1 MDSDTWASLSEWH
14 NLWLEAAP
22 EERER
27 LHRDF
32 VARHPSLASDA
43 HELVVAGSIAPGFL
57 ETPALALMLD
67 DVAAEDA
74 ALAGGTLVGPY
85 RIVNLLARGGMGQVY
100 RATDVRLGRDVAVKL
115 VSGGG
120 QHEPSVVERFIQ
132 EARVTASLD
141 RPNIVR
147 LFDVGV
153 HDGRP
158 FLVMELLEGE
168 TLRQRLARGA
178 LPEDAARRIAI
189 DVARGL
195 VAAHAAGLTHRD
207 LKPENLFV
215 TRAGVTKI
223 LDFGIARLAP
233 HAPTNGPA
241 LATMAGQ
248 LVGTAGYLAPEHI
261 LHESS
266 DARGDLFA
274 LGAIIYEMLS
284 GRRAFARDH
293 TIDTLYAVLH
303 DAVPP
308 LGDDA
313 RVSAGVSAIVSRL
326 LEKAPDARFQS
337 AADLAWALERLDAP
351 PATAN
356 PSAPAA
362 RHGTGRWL
370 VAGAAAAVLAAVL
383 GVAWVRQSA
392 VAPTAALPLSQSTW
406 QLPGDLPLGSAPV
419 VSPDGRRIAFVGG
432 LGPTGR
438 LFVRDLASLEAHPIA
453 GSESARHPFWSPD
466 SAQLGFFAQGRL
478 WRLSLASGV
487 PVELA
492 LAPDP
497 RGGSWSPSG
506 TIIFQ
511 PDFRDRNVLQVS
523 ADGGHATDAA
533 VLDVNAGH
541 TTYRW
546 PTFLPDGVHF
556 LYHAVGTNEARTGI
570 FVGSTLE
577 PAPEGRLLFQSYSN
591 ATYVASLTGAGPG
604 TILTVGP
611 RGVEARPFD
620 ASTLTLVGPPH
631 ALPWPAA
638 VASPYEAPML
648 GVSGSVLAFARS
660 GVPWG
665 TRLVSVSA
673 DGTDTRV
680 MSEPEVGGEPR
691 LSPDGRRLARVRV
704 DISKGDPNLWIED
717 LDRGSLLQVTHSRD
731 LDLFPVWSPD
741 GARLAYRGGAVAS
754 PHLAITNA
762 DGTGQPTTIACP
774 RMPCAPTDWSIDG
787 SSLLV
792 TADGDVFEVPVGTG
806 APARPLLT
814 GASVEREA
822 RYSPDGRWLAYV
834 SDESGRAEV
843 SIRSLSGSAQRMVVS
858 RQGGDQPVWQRDGT
872 AIYYVSETGDSYR
885 VAVRMGDGRLQLGP
899 AERTRIPRFE
909 ERHFGTGYDVS
920 ADGSRWFTA
929 RRSDALASK
938 DMTIVI
944 GWRVLLP

>member
-1 MDSDTWASLSEWH
+1 MDSDTWAPLSEWH
-14 NLWLEAAP
+14 NLWLDAAP
-22 EERER
+22 DERER

-32 VARHPSLASDA
+32 VARHPALARDA
-43 HELVVAGSIAPGFL
+43 QELIVSGAIAPGFL

-67 DVAAEDA
+67 DVAAEDE
-74 ALAGGTLVGPY
+74 ALPAGTLVGPY
-85 RIVNLLARGGMGQVY
+85 RIVDLLARGGMGQVY
-100 RATDVRLGRDVAVKL
+100 RATDVRLSRDVAVKL

-120 QHEPSVVERFIQ
+120 QHEPGVVERFIQ

-158 FLVMELLEGE
+158 FLVMELLDGE

-241 LATMAGQ
+241 FATMAGQ

-261 LHESS
+261 LQESS

-274 LGAIIYEMLS
+274 LGAIFYEMLS

-303 DAVPP
+303 DAVPH
-308 LGDDA
+308 LGADA
-313 RVSAGVSAIVSRL
+313 GVSADVSAIVSRL

-351 PATAN
+351 ATAVRA
-356 PSAPAA
+356 APASRRPA
-362 RHGTGRWL
+362 WQWL
-370 VAGAAAAVLAAVL
+370 VAGTAAAVLAAVL
-383 GVAWVRQSA
+383 GVAWERQSL
-392 VAPTAALPLSQSTW
+392 VSPTDALPLSQSTW

-432 LGPTGR
+432 LGAARR
-438 LFVRDLASLEAHPIA
+438 LFVRDLASLEAHPMA
-453 GSESARHPFWSPD
+453 GSEGARHPFWSPD
-466 SAQLGFFAQGRL
+466 SAQLGYFAKGRL

-492 LAPDP
+492 SAPDP
-497 RGGSWSPSG
+497 RGGSWSSSG

-523 ADGGHATDAA
+523 ADGGLATNAA
-533 VLDVNAGH
+533 VLDFDAGD
-541 TTYRW
+541 TAYRW

-556 LYHAVGTNEARTGI
+556 LYHALGTDEARTGI
-570 FVGSTLE
+570 FVGSTRH
-577 PAPEGRLLFQSYSN
+577 PAPVGRRLFQSYSN
-591 ATYVASLTGAGPG
+591 ATYVAPQAGDGPG

-611 RGVEARPFD
+611 RGVEARRFD

-638 VASPYEAPML
+638 VASPYEMPML
-648 GVSGSVLAFARS
+648 GVSGSVLAFARA

-665 TRLVSVSA
+665 ARLVSMSA
-673 DGTDTRV
+673 DGTDTRL

-704 DISKGDPNLWIED
+704 DINKGDPNLWVED

-731 LDLFPVWSPD
+731 VELFPVWSPD
-741 GARLAYRGGAVAS
+741 GARIAYRGGAAAS
-754 PHLAITNA
+754 PHLAITKA

-774 RMPCAPTDWSIDG
+774 RRPCAPTDWSIDG
-787 SSLLV
+787 ASLLV
-792 TADGDVFEVPVGTG
+792 TAGGDVFEVPVGTG

-843 SIRSLSGSAQRMVVS
+843 SIRSLSGSVQRVVVS
-858 RQGGDQPVWQRDGT
+858 RLGGDQPVWQRDGT
-872 AIYYVSETGDSYR
+872 AIYYVTESGDSYR

-909 ERHFGTGYDVS
+909 EHHFGTDYDVS
-920 ADGSRWFTA
+920 ADGSRWFIP
-929 RRSDALASK
+929 RRSEALASK

-944 GWRVLLP
+944 GWRALLP